1 MAERAQQRR
10 VRSRAAVAPNGE
22 ATSGAATLLDR
33 GGVATSGLELRNIAV
48 RYGELVA
55 LDHCSLTVRPGRV
68 LGLLGP
74 NGAGKTTAMR
84 CIFGLVSPDRGD
96 VRWSGLPVD
105 REARL
110 RFGYMPEE
118 RGLYPHM
125 RVRAQL
131 EYLAQLSGLDRHAA
145 EAGVERWLER
155 LGLQERGEDRL
166 DALSHGNQQRA
177 QLAAALV
184 HDPVLL
190 VLDEP
195 FAGLDPLGVESLSA
209 VIGELASTGTAVMF
223 SSHQLDLVEHVC
235 QDVVVIDHGRVVM
248 QGELERLRAAS
259 SRRYLTVGFRGTS
272 RWTPAFEHARVL
284 AAEPGHTRL
293 ELSDGVD
300 LQALVRLA
308 RSAGPVTRFSL
319 EPPAL
324 SDLFHE
330 AVGR

>member
-1 MAERAQQRR
+1 VPRDGD
-10 VRSRAAVAPNGE
+10 PTG
-22 ATSGAATLLDR
+22 GAAPLLER
-33 GGVATSGLELRNIAV
+33 GGQDRSGLELRNVAV
-48 RYGELVA
+48 SYGELVA
-55 LDHCSLTVRPGRV
+55 LDDCSLTVRPARV

-84 CIFGLVSPDRGD
+84 CIFGLVRPDRGV
-96 VRWSGLPVD
+96 VRWSGLPVG

-131 EYLAQLSGLDRHAA
+131 EYLARLSGLDRRSAA
-145 EAGVERWLER
+145 TGVARWLER
-155 LGLQERGEDRL
+155 LGLQGRGEDRL
-166 DALSHGNQQRA
+166 DALSHGNQQRV

-195 FAGLDPLGVESLSA
+195 FAGLDPLGVEALSA
-209 VIGELASTGTAVMF
+209 VVGDLARDGTAVMF

-235 QDVVVIDHGRVVM
+235 QDVVVIDRGRVVM
-248 QGELERLRAAS
+248 QGELEHLRAAS
-259 SRRYLTVGFRGTS
+259 SRRYLAVGFRGVG
-272 RWTPAFEHARVL
+272 RWKPMLEDARVL
-284 AAEPGHTRL
+284 TAEPGHTRL
-293 ELSDGVD
+293 ELTGSAD
-300 LQALVRLA
+300 LEALARLA
-308 RSAGPVTRFSL
+308 RSAGDVTRFSL

>member
-1 MAERAQQRR
+1 MSQERG
-10 VRSRAAVAPNGE
+10 S
-22 ATSGAATLLDR
+22 LDDA
-33 GGVATSGLELRNIAV
+33 GLEMVGVAVS
-48 RYGELVA
+48 YGELVA
-55 LDHCSLTVRPGRV
+55 LEDCSLTVRPGRV

-84 CIFGLVSPDRGD
+84 CVFGLVAPDRGD
-96 VRWSGLPVD
+96 VRWSGSPVD
-105 REARL
+105 HAVRL

-125 RVRAQL
+125 RVQAQL
-131 EYLAQLSGLDRHAA
+131 EYLARLSGLDRHAA
-145 EAGVERWLER
+145 TAGVDRWLER
-155 LGLQERGEDRL
+155 LGLRERGDARV
-166 DALSHGNQQRA
+166 DALSHGNQQRV

-195 FAGLDPLGVESLSA
+195 FAGLDPLGVDALSA
-209 VIGELASTGTAVMF
+209 VIGDLARGGTAVMF

-248 QGELERLRAAS
+248 QGQLERLRAAS
-259 SRRYLTVGFRGTS
+259 SRRYLTVGFSGAS

-293 ELSDGVD
+293 ELTDGVD
-300 LQALVRLA
+300 LEALVRLA

>member
-1 MAERAQQRR
+1 MAEPAQ
-10 VRSRAAVAPNGE
+10 RSRTRRRGVG
-22 ATSGAATLLDR
+22 R
-33 GGVATSGLELRNIAV
+33 GGSVAASGLELREIVV
-48 RYGELVA
+48 RYDNVLA
-55 LDHCSLTVRPGRV
+55 LDDCSLTVRRGRV

-84 CIFGLVSPDRGD
+84 CIFGLVSPERGEVLWQD
-96 VRWSGLPVD
+96 SPVD

-118 RGLYPHM
+118 RGLYPRM

-131 EYLAQLSGLDRHAA
+131 EYLARLSGLDRNSASS
-145 EAGVERWLER
+145 GVERWLER
-155 LGLQERGEDRL
+155 LGLQERGEARL
-166 DALSHGNQQRA
+166 DALSHGNQQRV

-184 HDPVLL
+184 HDPALL

-195 FAGLDPLGVESLSA
+195 FAGLDPLGVEALSA
-209 VIGELASTGTAVMF
+209 VIAELACNGTAVMF

-248 QGELERLRAAS
+248 RGELEQLRAAS
-259 SRRYLTVGFRGTS
+259 GQRYLTVGFRGTN
-272 RWTPAFEHARVL
+272 RWTPTFEHARVL
-284 AAEPGHTRL
+284 VAEPGLTRL
-293 ELSDGVD
+293 ELSDGAD
-300 LQALVRLA
+300 LETLAKLA
-308 RSAGPVTRFSL
+308 RPAGPLTRFSL

>member
-1 MAERAQQRR
+1 MARDGA
-10 VRSRAAVAPNGE
+10 STA
-22 ATSGAATLLDR
+22 GAAALLESGRVDVR
-33 GGVATSGLELRNIAV
+33 GLELSGIAV
-48 RYGELVA
+48 SYGDLVA
-55 LDHCSLTVRPGRV
+55 LDDCSLTVRPGRV
-68 LGLLGP
+68 SGLLGP

-84 CIFGLVSPDRGD
+84 CIFGLVRRDRGD
-96 VRWSGLPVD
+96 VRWNGSPVD

-118 RGLYPHM
+118 RGLYAHM

-131 EYLAQLSGLDRHAA
+131 EYLARLSGLERRSAA
-145 EAGVERWLER
+145 AGVERWLER

-166 DALSHGNQQRA
+166 DALSHGNQQRV

-195 FAGLDPLGVESLSA
+195 FAGLDPLGVEALSA
-209 VIGELASTGTAVMF
+209 VIAELAAAGTAVMF

-235 QDVVVIDHGRVVM
+235 QDVVIIDHGRVVM

-272 RWTPAFEHARVL
+272 RWTPELEHARVL
-284 AAEPGHTRL
+284 TGEPGHTRL
-293 ELSDGVD
+293 ELSDGAD
-300 LQALVRLA
+300 LETLAKLA
-308 RSAGPVTRFSL
+308 RSAGHVTRFSL

>member
-1 MAERAQQRR
+1 M
-10 VRSRAAVAPNGE
+10 S
-22 ATSGAATLLDR
+22 DW
-33 GGVATSGLELRNIAV
+33 GLELVDIAV

-55 LDHCSLTVRPGRV
+55 LDDCSLTVQPGRV

-84 CIFGLVSPDRGD
+84 CVFGLVRPNRGD
-96 VRWSGLPVD
+96 VRWAGSPVD
-105 REARL
+105 RQARL

-125 RVRAQL
+125 RIRAQL
-131 EYLAQLSGLDRHAA
+131 EYLARLSGLDRGSAA
-145 EAGVERWLER
+145 AAVAEWLER

-166 DALSHGNQQRA
+166 DVLSHGNQQRV

-195 FAGLDPLGVESLSA
+195 FAGLDPLGVEALSA
-209 VIGELASTGTAVMF
+209 VIGDLAGGGTAVMF

-259 SRRYLTVGFRGTS
+259 SRRYLVVGFRGTR
-272 RWTPAFEHARVL
+272 RWTPELEHGRVL
-284 AAEPGHTRL
+284 AAEPGYTRL
-293 ELSDGVD
+293 ELSDGAD
-300 LQALVRLA
+300 LEALASLA
-308 RSAGPVTRFSL
+308 RSAGEVMRFSL